1 MRKKFS
7 CGGFVG
13 MVRVMNRIWITMILA
28 TSGLL
33 AQAPEV
39 APALNPAATEK
50 VGELPPLT
58 TVLNQRAASAFG
70 KGDWETARKAYEE
83 MIEFDPKNA
92 LVWANLGAVEQQSGD
107 IKRAEECF
115 EKSVEYNPE
124 IAQSWVALG
133 LIRIERGDTY
143 QAISALSR
151 AIHEDPEDARAH
163 NYLAIAVKNLGWL
176 DAAEA
181 ELQKAIAVKPDYG
194 VAHFNLALMSLERR
208 PPSIEMA
215 KRHYEKARALGVE
228 KDDTVERRLKE

>member
-7 CGGFVG
+7 SGGFVG
-13 MVRVMNRIWITMILA
+13 MVRVMNRIWIALIFAMPT
-28 TSGLL
+28 LL
-33 AQAPEV
+33 MSAQEAGTG
-39 APALNPAATEK
+39 LNPASTEK
-50 VGELPPLT
+50 LGELPPLT
-58 TVLNQRAASAFG
+58 TVLNQRAAAAFS
-70 KGDWETARKAYEE
+70 KGDWATARKAYKE

-92 LVWANLGAVEQQSGD
+92 LVWANLGAVEQQAGD

-124 IAQSWVALG
+124 IAQAWVALG

-194 VAHFNLALMSLERR
+194 VAHFNLALIMLERR

-215 KRHYEKARALGVE
+215 KRHYEKARVLGVE
-228 KDDTVERRLKE
+228 KDETVERRLKE